1 MVSLAPERLVPIMG
15 MGMERRV
22 CIVTGGSRGIGL
34 AIASRFAAADGRVVI
49 AARDPSALTVARERV
64 EAAGGECEAVVTD
77 VGTAA
82 GARDLIA
89 AAVKRFARVDVLV
102 NNAGDAPLGPIADT
116 GDEAFADCLRA
127 NIGSVFFCTR
137 SVWPVMRA
145 GGGGTIVNLSSL
157 ASIDPFPGF
166 AVYGGTKA
174 WVNTFTKAAAD
185 EGRPHGIRVLAVAPG
200 AVETRML
207 RDHFPDFPASETLAP
222 DDVARLV
229 EACCG
234 PALAHSS
241 GQTLFIRR

>member
-1 MVSLAPERLVPIMG
+1 
-15 MGMERRV
+15 
-22 CIVTGGSRGIGL
+22 
-34 AIASRFAAADGRVVI
+34 
-49 AARDPSALTVARERV
+49 
-64 EAAGGECEAVVTD
+64 
-77 VGTAA
+77 
-82 GARDLIA
+82 
-89 AAVKRFARVDVLV
+89 
-102 NNAGDAPLGPIADT
+102 
-116 GDEAFADCLRA
+116 
-127 NIGSVFFCTR
+127 VFFCTR

-145 GGGGTIVNLSSL
+145 GGGGTVVNLSSL

-207 RDHFPDFPASETLAP
+207 RHHFPDFPATETLAP